1 MLWIKRNLFLAVG
14 GLIAILLLAGGVYY
28 FISAQQRNRS
38 IEEELEA
45 NKSDLN
51 RLQGQNPYPSAQNIE
66 IAKKEAEK
74 LRAAVGQ
81 LHRYFSPVPAEKVS
95 GIEFRRY
102 LDRTLAELQ
111 ASARSAKTILP
122 SPGYAFSFETQ
133 KPKTSFGDGTFPAVP
148 EQIAEVHALMQ
159 VMFDAHVTPLINVRR
174 ARVSKD
180 DEIST
185 AASDYLSLKVQTNST
200 TGTVNSPYEVTFGC
214 LSSELAAVLE
224 GLASSKHGFVV
235 KAINVEPAAEMP
247 TNAPAGFIGAP
258 GNPPSRGAPPRQA
271 PSGRPQPAVG
281 TPNAASRAG
290 TDRPVILLN
299 ERRLKVT
306 LLIYVIKAVK

>member
-81 LHRYFSPVPAEKVS
+81 LHRYFSPVPSEKVS

-111 ASARSAKTILP
+111 ASARSAKTVLP

-148 EQIAEVHALMQ
+148 EQIAEVRALMQ

-247 TNAPAGFIGAP
+247 TNAPAGFIGTP
-258 GNPPSRGAPPRQA
+258 GNPPGRGAPPRQA
-271 PSGRPQPAVG
+271 PGGRPQPAVG
-281 TPNAASRAG
+281 TPSAASRSG

>member
-28 FISAQQRNRS
+28 FVSGQQRNHS

-51 RLQGQNPYPSAQNIE
+51 RLQGLNPYPSAQNIE
-66 IAKKEAEK
+66 IAKTEAEK
-74 LRAAVGQ
+74 LRGAVAQ
-81 LHRYFSPVPAEKVS
+81 LHRYFSPVPAEKVT

-111 ASARSAKTILP
+111 AAARNAKTELP
-122 SPGYAFSFETQ
+122 NPGYAFSFETQ

-148 EQIAEVHALMQ
+148 EQIAEVRAIMQ

-180 DEIST
+180 DEIS
-185 AASDYLSLKVQTNST
+185 AATTDYLSLKVQTNAVT
-200 TGTVNSPYEVTFGC
+200 RTVNSPYEVTFGC
-214 LSSELAAVLE
+214 LSSELATVLE
-224 GLASSKHGFVV
+224 ELASSKHGFIV
-235 KAINVEPAAEMP
+235 KAVTVEPAVEAL
-247 TNAPAGFIGAP
+247 TNAPPGIVRPP
-258 GNPPSRGAPPRQA
+258 GNQPNPPRQ
-271 PSGRPQPAVG
+271 PPGGRPLPAAGNSSPGSRSVG
-281 TPNAASRAG
+281 
-290 TDRPVILLN
+290 DRPVILLN

-306 LLIYVIKAVK
+306 LLIYAIKAVK